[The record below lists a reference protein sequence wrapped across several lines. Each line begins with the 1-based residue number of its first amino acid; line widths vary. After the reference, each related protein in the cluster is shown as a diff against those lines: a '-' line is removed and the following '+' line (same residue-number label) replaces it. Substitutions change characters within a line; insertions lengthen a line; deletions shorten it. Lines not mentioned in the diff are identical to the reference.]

1 MDNPAQSDATGKKA
15 YATLRGGAASLTATA
30 DRASFKHRGGRSG
43 EDAR

>member
-1 MDNPAQSDATGKKA
+1 MDNPVQGDATGEKWH
-15 YATLRGGAASLTATA
+15 ATLRTSAASLTETA